1 MKRLARCGRSKDD
14 RNVCRNLHGMIA
26 RGRKLLPVNV
36 TTVGTM
42 WRTSRK
48 KPPSYVKYPVLKPSD
63 WARCS
68 LSKGGHHFLGG
79 KDLSQ
84 ALEFGH
90 TLETFWERFQ
100 QTDPS
105 FPFFTDFPAREA
117 WRSAI
122 PLAIHGDEG
131 RGRLKR
137 PVMVVSTQ
145 TIIPVKEF
153 RSNMQGYPS

>member
-1 MKRLARCGRSKDD
+1 MSTSPPIGQGV
-14 RNVCRNLHGMIA
+14 VCPKAATPFWEEKI
-26 RGRKLLPVNV
+26 
-36 TTVGTM
+36 
-42 WRTSRK
+42 
-48 KPPSYVKYPVLKPSD
+48 
-63 WARCS
+63 
-68 LSKGGHHFLGG
+68 
-79 KDLSQ
+79 DLSQ